1 MPTITGAAAAEA
13 YRAFAPY
20 YDAYTEHPLYEQ
32 WIVGIE
38 ALAREHGV
46 PGRRLLDLAC
56 GTGKSILPY
65 IERGWTV
72 TGCDVVE
79 EMLAIAR
86 RKCEGQATLV
96 HADVARLP
104 DLGTFDLVTCLNDVA
119 NCLLDE
125 ASLEAFLAGAAAHLR
140 PGGLLVFDAST
151 LTTYRTTFATTEVR
165 ERDGVLF
172 AWRGLTDEDFDEG
185 DLARGELDAFLERED
200 GAWERSTSV
209 HLQRHHP
216 LADVRRAIADA
227 GFALLAEFGQH
238 DDGRRDP
245 AVDEADHI
253 KALYVARREVS

>member
-1 MPTITGAAAAEA
+1 MPTSTFDVAAEA
-13 YRAFAPY
+13 YAPFAPY
-20 YDAYTEHPLYEQ
+20 YDAYTEHPLYEA
-32 WIVGIE
+32 WITGIE

-65 IERGWTV
+65 LDRGWTV

-86 RKCEGQATLV
+86 RKCAGRATLV
-96 HADVARLP
+96 HADVTDLP
-104 DLGTFDLVTCLNDVA
+104 VLGTFDLVTCLNDVS

-125 ASLEAFLAGAAAHLR
+125 ASLEGFLAGAGANLR

-151 LTTYRTTFATTEVR
+151 LTTFRTTFATTEVR
-165 ERDGVLF
+165 EADGVLF
-172 AWRGLTDEDFDEG
+172 VWRGLADEDFEEG
-185 DLARGELDAFLERED
+185 DVARGELDAFVDLED
-200 GAWERSTSV
+200 GTWRRATSV

-216 LADVRRAIADA
+216 LADVRAAIADA
-227 GFALLAEFGQH
+227 GFALVAELGQH

-245 AVDEADHI
+245 AVDEDDHI

>member
-1 MPTITGAAAAEA
+1 MPTITGDAAAEA

-20 YDAYTEHPLYEQ
+20 YDAYTEHPLYER

-38 ALAREHGV
+38 ALARQHGV

-56 GTGKSILPY
+56 GTGKSILPFL
-65 IERGWTV
+65 ERGWAV

-79 EMLAIAR
+79 EMLAIAG
-86 RKCEGQATLV
+86 RKCDGRATLV

-119 NCLLDE
+119 NCLLDR
-125 ASLEAFLAGAAAHLR
+125 ASLDGFLAGAAAHLR

-151 LTTYRTTFATTEVR
+151 LATYRTTFTATEVR
-165 ERDGVLF
+165 ERDGALF
-172 AWRGLTDEDFDEG
+172 VWRGLADEDFEAG
-185 DLARGELDAFLERED
+185 GVARADVDVFIELED
-200 GAWERSTSV
+200 GTWRRATSS

-227 GFALLAEFGQH
+227 GFALLAELGQH

-245 AVDEADHI
+245 AVDEDDHI